1 MARENP
7 RYCASSRRCLIPTRG
22 RAEVRGFDVAREP
35 AKVRLQIGYHT
46 GGDACFYSRLSAREN
61 LVLFAGLNNL
71 SERGSIARRIAELT
85 GPFGL
90 GELLDR
96 QVRTLSTGNIHRL
109 GLARAMLHRP
119 SVLILDE
126 PTRSLDPLAAA
137 EFRRFLLQ
145 DIVGGHGTTM
155 IFASHTL
162 AEVEQLAGKI
172 AVLDGGRLLA
182 CDTLAGIKTSAG
194 ADTLGGITGN
204 SDSSGS
210 AGNTMSGSPQFV
222 LTLRKL
228 ALLFRR
234 DLAVARS
241 YRAAFVIEIFQA
253 LFGSASFYFLSRFV
267 ESSGAGKI
275 ASARRNLFFIR
286 AGGNCLLRLPERR
299 AQHF

>member
-1 MARENP
+1 MRN
-7 RYCASSRRCLIPTRG
+7 S
-22 RAEVRGFDVAREP
+22 AE
-35 AKVRLQIGYHT
+35 
-46 GGDACFYSRLSAREN
+46 
-61 LVLFAGLNNL
+61 
-71 SERGSIARRIAELT
+71 
-85 GPFGL
+85 PFGL

-119 SVLILDE
+119 SVLMLDE

-145 DIVGGHGTTM
+145 DIVGAHGTTL

-172 AVLDGGRLLA
+172 AVLDSGRLLA
-182 CDTLAGIKTSAG
+182 CDTLAGIKAAAG
-194 ADTLGGITGN
+194 ADTLEESLEILTRRAAREARMK
-204 SDSSGS
+204 D
-210 AGNTMSGSPQFV
+210 SPQFA

-234 DLAVARS
+234 DFAVARS

-267 ESSGAGKI
+267 QSPALEKSLPPGTNYFSFALVGIAFFDYLSVGAHH
-275 ASARRNLFFIR
+275 L
-286 AGGNCLLRLPERR
+286 
-299 AQHF
+299 